1 MKVSYHGVRFIMLAL
16 GATLSACSGSSSA
29 SDLPS
34 AKAAYVLGA
43 PEIAAASAVTQAR
56 TSVVRHPVYPTIQGT
71 VLSNVGTRVVIKLA
85 SGKQVAV
92 FTSELRKAKVSYTVA
107 ATGYFNSKG
116 NFQAASAQIVTAASP
131 PPQPSPQPSAKPTS
145 RPSPKPS
152 ARPSAKP
159 SARPSAKPSARP
171 SARPSPAPSSQ
182 PTAIPTSPGQ
192 TSAAQIRLHQVFS
205 FGISSALAA
214 AEGPRY
220 DLVWGASNPTAWRA
234 RHPGLLAS
242 RYFIMEQSDPA
253 HNLAYYRA
261 YHPDWILY
269 NCTSG
274 GTPTRVPA
282 YMQAGAYGTN
292 VPLDIHNPAV
302 VDFQVRSLAIPPA
315 VAAGY
320 NALAIDQVLF
330 SNIMGGNAG
339 AGSYGCGV
347 YQSNTFVRRYNSKSD
362 SRWAADT
369 VNWIRIAKSIVT
381 SEPHRLRIVV
391 NHPAGSTSSALE
403 QELLANTDAA
413 LSEVGFTNYGG
424 YKRSASLFATA
435 LNYQIYAQAHGV
447 IPLIIDKF
455 VQREALTPVQR
466 EWVVGTYLMAN
477 NGKLL
482 LYATSGGYGTG
493 GYGTLHF
500 YPEYNTNMGN
510 ACGGV
515 SGGPAIYQRRFTNG
529 LVIVNAS
536 TGAAVARLP
545 LNHSYKDIIGRP
557 VTPVQV
563 VGGTDA
569 YVLLTSPGTGC
580 K

>member
-1 MKVSYHGVRFIMLAL
+1 MNFVYTNALRLAAL
-16 GATLSACSGSSSA
+16 GCLSACSGSGSA

-43 PEIAAASAVTQAR
+43 PEIAAASAVRQAR
-56 TSVVRHPVYPTIQGT
+56 TSVVRHPEYPTIQGT

-92 FTSELRKAKVSYTVA
+92 FTSELRKAKVGYTVA

-131 PPQPSPQPSAKPTS
+131 PPQPSPQPSVKPTS
-145 RPSPKPS
+145 RPAPKPS

-171 SARPSPAPSSQ
+171 SARPSPTPSSQ

-205 FGISSALAA
+205 FRISSAQAA

-220 DLVWGASNPTAWRA
+220 DLVWGASTPTAWRA
-234 RHPGLLAS
+234 RHPTLLAS
-242 RYFIMEQSDPA
+242 RYFIMEQSDGA
-253 HNLAYYRA
+253 HNLAYYRT

-269 NCTSG
+269 NCTSSG
-274 GTPTRVPA
+274 APTRIPA

-302 VDFQVRSLAIPPA
+302 VEFQVRSLAIPPA
-315 VAAGY
+315 VAGGY

-347 YQSNTFVRRYNSKSD
+347 YEGNTFVRRYNSRSD
-362 SRWAADT
+362 SRWASDT

-381 SEPHRLRIVV
+381 SEPHRLKIVV
-391 NHPAGSTSSALE
+391 NHPAGSTSSGLE
-403 QELLANTDAA
+403 QALLANVDAA

-424 YKRSASLFATA
+424 YKRSASLFAVA

-447 IPLIIDKF
+447 TPLIIDKF
-455 VQREALTPVQR
+455 VQSAALSPVQR

-477 NGKLL
+477 NGTLL
-482 LYATSGGYGTG
+482 LYATNGGYGTG
-493 GYGTLHF
+493 GYGTLHY
-500 YPEYNTNMGN
+500 YPEYGTNMGR
-510 ACGGV
+510 ACGAV
-515 SGGPAIYQRRFTNG
+515 AGGPAIYERRFTNG
-529 LVIVNAS
+529 LVVVNAS
-536 TGAAVARLP
+536 TSSAVARLP
-545 LNHSYKDIIGRP
+545 LNHHYTDIISRA
-557 VTPVQV
+557 VTAVQV
-563 VGGTDA
+563 VPATEA
-569 YVLLTSPGTGC
+569 FVLLTSPGTGC
-580 K
+580 L